1 MVVIMGW
8 GGGDTKDLGEVAPAS
23 CPTCHNQVFLHQ
35 LHSTKQFSLYFI
47 PLGDYSPNDYLACP
61 ICRQGLQLRKEHVA
75 VAQRMRAATSVYRKG
90 GVGQDQYLA
99 TVARFWAQVGLDPSG
114 RQVVGTPGA
123 VPAATPAPPAQVGGI
138 LGTDARSMAEQ
149 LQRLGE
155 LKADGILTDEE
166 FATAKHRLI
175 NG

>member
-47 PLGDYSPNDYLACP
+47 PLGNYSSNDYLACP

-75 VAQRMRAATSVYRKG
+75 VAQRMRLALSGRHEQTVHENEARERRRQVVRRDRTGHGRPLGHVELD
-90 GVGQDQYLA
+90 GVGCS
-99 TVARFWAQVGLDPSG
+99 RRR
-114 RQVVGTPGA
+114 RQVVGERGEELERDPHRRRQD
-123 VPAATPAPPAQVGGI
+123 AAC
-138 LGTDARSMAEQ
+138 ARA
-149 LQRLGE
+149 R
-155 LKADGILTDEE
+155 
-166 FATAKHRLI
+166 
-175 NG
+175 